1 VRGYTVRG
9 DTVRGDTVRG
19 DTVRG
24 YTVRGYTVRGYPPPC
39 ALQNSVV
46 PLAAVSQPSM
56 MHCRAPPCVE
66 QNSAPPRAA
75 VKHPCIWHLRP
86 PPVRSRRD
94 PPTQP
99 RGSNSAPQPPP
110 RGAARSACVPTRPQG
125 RLEDDHQLPYGK
137 LPLTHNHSGLLQ
149 RDVRGASRALLPLLQ
164 PPCAPFGQ
172 NPVPLQKCR
181 ALWEL
186 TVRLAEG
193 RATPCRRL
201 TAD

>member
-1 VRGYTVRG
+1 M
-9 DTVRGDTVRG
+9 
-19 DTVRG
+19 
-24 YTVRGYTVRGYPPPC
+24 RGYTVRGYPPPC

-125 RLEDDHQLPYGK
+125 RLEDYHQLPYGK
-137 LPLTHNHSGLLQ
+137 LPLTHNHSMGCSNVMFVGHQ
-149 RDVRGASRALLPLLQ
+149 EHSSPCYSPL
-164 PPCAPFGQ
+164 APRSVKTL
-172 NPVPLQKCR
+172 VPLQKCR